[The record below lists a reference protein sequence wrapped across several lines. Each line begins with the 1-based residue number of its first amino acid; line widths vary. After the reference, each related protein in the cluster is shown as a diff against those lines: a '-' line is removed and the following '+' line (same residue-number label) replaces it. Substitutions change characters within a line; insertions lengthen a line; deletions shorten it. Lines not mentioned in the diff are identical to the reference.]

1 MCINLIC
8 NIIALSCNT
17 TLMKD
22 IDDVMTLVVIYIL
35 ATMTFMLCDDSFS
48 LHDMH
53 NHGIVNEICYPI
65 LIE

>member
-1 MCINLIC
+1 
-8 NIIALSCNT
+8 
-17 TLMKD
+17 MKD